1 MGFHSPPPTAAWR
14 HQVARSGFEV
24 VYFRSPGDG
33 HLLEGCTTALENGAT
48 WVVEYTISLDDRWT
62 TRNAH
67 ITSRSVHGSR
77 SISLDADGLGRW
89 RIDGEPAPHLDGC
102 LDVDLESS
110 AMTNTLP
117 VHRTDLPIGEAM
129 SAPAA
134 YVRALDLSV
143 SRLDQ
148 TYLRLPD
155 APEGHRYDYAAPA
168 FDFTGVLA
176 YDSCGLV
183 LDYPGIALRVA

>member
-1 MGFHSPPPTAAWR
+1 MAFHSPPPTAAWR
-14 HQVARSGFEV
+14 HRGARSGFEV
-24 VYFRSPGDG
+24 VYFRSSGDG
-33 HLLEGCTTALENGAT
+33 RLLEGCTTALEDGAT
-48 WVVEYTISLDDRWT
+48 WVVDYVIGVDDRWT
-62 TRNAH
+62 TRSAW
-67 ITSRSVHGSR
+67 ITGRSVHGSA

-89 RIDGEPAPHLDGC
+89 WIDGEPAPHLDGC

-117 VHRTDLPIGEAM
+117 VHRAALPIGDAM
-129 SAPAA
+129 SAPAV
-134 YVRALDLSV
+134 YVRALDLAV

-155 APEGHRYDYAAPA
+155 APAGHRYDYAAAA

-176 YDSCGLV
+176 YDSSGLV